1 MQPESVSR
9 SFAPAIRTDPIHE
22 FRWRFLPVGA
32 RFFLRLYDFLFLEF
46 PMHGGA
52 IVNTYMLVQQA
63 IGARAAV
70 TADTVQ

>member
-1 MQPESVSR
+1 
-9 SFAPAIRTDPIHE
+9 
-22 FRWRFLPVGA
+22 
-32 RFFLRLYDFLFLEF
+32 
-46 PMHGGA
+46 MHGGA